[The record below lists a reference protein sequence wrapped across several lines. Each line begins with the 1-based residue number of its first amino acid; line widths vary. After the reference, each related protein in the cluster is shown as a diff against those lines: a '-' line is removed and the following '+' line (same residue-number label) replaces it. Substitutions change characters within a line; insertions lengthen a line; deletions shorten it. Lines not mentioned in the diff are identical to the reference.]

1 MAPQEHVHVPPVSRM
16 RGRRGE
22 DPAGEEERTEIA
34 DVEGPIEEMSAGLGR
49 VEEKEADEVCGE
61 EEEQQH

>member
-1 MAPQEHVHVPPVSRM
+1 M